1 MFECYAR
8 IITYSKR
15 IINDAGTFV
24 VYNLASSEQ
33 SRVALE
39 WIGFN
44 LFVLTGETVFRGTI
58 VQMFFLLVRVIASM
72 SLMIVAAWIKR
83 SDWMSALKST
93 KAGKLRQMITGAGY
107 PDVAKDL
114 DDDLVKKIIPGIEEK
129 ARQLQP
135 AIKGM

>member
-1 MFECYAR
+1 MVP
-8 IITYSKR
+8 
-15 IINDAGTFV
+15 DP
-24 VYNLASSEQ
+24 
-33 SRVALE
+33 LE
-39 WIGFN
+39 WT
-44 LFVLTGETVFRGTI
+44 LDVF
-58 VQMFFLLVRVIASM
+58 
-72 SLMIVAAWIKR
+72 
-83 SDWMSALKST
+83 